1 MKRIQIADFDRRMPP
16 LELREMDDYYETIFV
31 PDYDEVYQSNEI
43 RTIQLADIY
52 VNLAMT
58 KSEARLVSALFLKP
72 VEVADIVSWMQLYTI
87 SFAISDASGYYVEQ
101 ADEILEIVLYQGNPI
116 VIATRG
122 TDRLY
127 YDTEGAIEM
136 RRESSEVMGK
146 KPLLYLNGEAWFG
159 VPRLEFNPNQDEL
172 HVNGTFLFADYMD
185 VYQGRVGFFRNTDPA
200 LPIVLLV
207 GEAIIEMELT
217 ENADGSRVLV
227 IEQPY
232 DEA

>member
-16 LELREMDDYYETIFV
+16 LELREMDDYYETVFV
-31 PDYDEVYQSNEI
+31 LNYDELYPSTQV

-52 VNLAMT
+52 VNLVITPEGT
-58 KSEARLVSALFLKP
+58 KLVSALFLKP
-72 VEVADIVSWMQLYTI
+72 VVVSDIVSWMQLYTI
-87 SFAISDASGYYVEQ
+87 SFATADASGYYTEG

-127 YDTEGAIEM
+127 YETEGAIEM
-136 RRESSEVMGK
+136 RRESSEVIGK

-159 VPRLEFNPNQDEL
+159 VPHLEFNSSQDEI

-185 VYQGRVGFFRNTDPA
+185 TYQGRVGFFRKADPG
-200 LPIVLLV
+200 LPVVLLV
-207 GEAIIEMELT
+207 GEAIIEVELT
-217 ENADGSRVLV
+217 ENPDGSRVLV

>member
-16 LELREMDDYYETIFV
+16 LELREMDDYYEAV
-31 PDYDEVYQSNEI
+31 LVSNYDELYPSTQV

-52 VNLAMT
+52 VNLVMT
-58 KSEARLVSALFLKP
+58 SEGAHLVSALFLKP
-72 VEVADIVSWMQLYTI
+72 VEVPDIVAWMQLYTI
-87 SFAISDASGYYVEQ
+87 GFATADATGYYVEQ

-127 YDTEGAIEM
+127 YETEGAIEM
-136 RRESSEVMGK
+136 RRESSEVIGK
-146 KPLLYLNGEAWFG
+146 KPLLYLNGEARFE
-159 VPRLEFNPNQDEL
+159 VPHLEFNSNQDEI
-172 HVNGTFLFADYMD
+172 HINGTFLFADYMD
-185 VYQGRVGFFRNTDPA
+185 TYQGRVGFFRKTDSN

-207 GEAIIEMELT
+207 GKAIIEMELT
-217 ENADGSRVLV
+217 ENPDGSRILV

>member
-16 LELREMDDYYETIFV
+16 LELREMDDYYEAV
-31 PDYDEVYQSNEI
+31 LVSNYDELYPSTQV

-52 VNLAMT
+52 VNLVMT
-58 KSEARLVSALFLKP
+58 SEGAHLVSALFLKP
-72 VEVADIVSWMQLYTI
+72 VEVPDIVAWMQLYTI
-87 SFAISDASGYYVEQ
+87 SFAMADATGYYVEQ

-127 YDTEGAIEM
+127 YETEGAIEM
-136 RRESSEVMGK
+136 RRESSEVIGK
-146 KPLLYLNGEAWFG
+146 KPLLYLNGEARFG
-159 VPRLEFNPNQDEL
+159 VPHLEFNPSQDEI

-185 VYQGRVGFFRNTDPA
+185 TYQGHVGFFRKTDPD
-200 LPIVLLV
+200 LPVVVLV
-207 GEAIIEMELT
+207 GTAIIEMELT
-217 ENADGSRVLV
+217 ENPDGSRVLV

>member
-16 LELREMDDYYETIFV
+16 LELREMDDYYEAV
-31 PDYDEVYQSNEI
+31 LVSNYDESYPSTQV

-52 VNLAMT
+52 VNLVMT
-58 KSEARLVSALFLKP
+58 EKGAHLVSALFLKP
-72 VEVADIVSWMQLYTI
+72 VEVSDIVSWMQLYTI
-87 SFAISDASGYYVEQ
+87 SFATTDATGYYVEQ

-127 YDTEGAIEM
+127 YETEGAIEM
-136 RRESSEVMGK
+136 RRESSEVIGK
-146 KPLLYLNGEAWFG
+146 KPLLYLNGEARFG
-159 VPRLEFNPNQDEL
+159 VPHLEFNPSQDEI

-185 VYQGRVGFFRNTDPA
+185 TYQGQVGFFRKTDPD
-200 LPIVLLV
+200 LPVVVLV
-207 GEAIIEMELT
+207 GTAIIEMELT
-217 ENADGSRVLV
+217 ENPDGSRVLV

>member
-16 LELREMDDYYETIFV
+16 LELREMDDYYEAV
-31 PDYDEVYQSNEI
+31 LVSNYDESYPSTQV

-52 VNLAMT
+52 VNLVMT
-58 KSEARLVSALFLKP
+58 EKGAHLVSALFLKP
-72 VEVADIVSWMQLYTI
+72 VEVSDIVSWMQLYTI
-87 SFAISDASGYYVEQ
+87 SFATADATGYYVEQ

-127 YDTEGAIEM
+127 YETEGAIEM
-136 RRESSEVMGK
+136 RRESSEVIGK
-146 KPLLYLNGEAWFG
+146 KPLLYLNGEARFG
-159 VPRLEFNPNQDEL
+159 VPHLEFNPSQDEI

-185 VYQGRVGFFRNTDPA
+185 TYQGQVGFFRKTDPD
-200 LPIVLLV
+200 LPVVVLV
-207 GEAIIEMELT
+207 GTAIIEMELT
-217 ENADGSRVLV
+217 ENPDGSRVLV

>member
-16 LELREMDDYYETIFV
+16 LELREMDDYYEAV
-31 PDYDEVYQSNEI
+31 LVSNYDELYPSTQV

-52 VNLAMT
+52 VNLVMT
-58 KSEARLVSALFLKP
+58 SEGAHLVSALFLKP
-72 VEVADIVSWMQLYTI
+72 VEVPDIVAWMQLYTI
-87 SFAISDASGYYVEQ
+87 GFATADTTGYYVEQ

-127 YDTEGAIEM
+127 YETEGAIEM
-136 RRESSEVMGK
+136 RRESSEVIGK
-146 KPLLYLNGEAWFG
+146 KPLLYLNGEARFG
-159 VPRLEFNPNQDEL
+159 VPHLEFNPSQDEI

-185 VYQGRVGFFRNTDPA
+185 TYQGHVGFFRKTDPD
-200 LPIVLLV
+200 LPVVVLV
-207 GEAIIEMELT
+207 GTAIIEMELT
-217 ENADGSRVLV
+217 ENPDGSRVLV